1 MPDSI
6 LIVSYKSSKV
16 MMLAEEIILLTS
28 PRVGITLDARARTLT
43 WKENRLKKFAIITLI
58 ITKGDGK
65 NSYYSENFQPQ
76 SKISE
81 RKAELEKEC
90 YSKIIASPLFYF
102 YFALRIPHVP
112 ILSPLKMFPCQLHHM
127 RFSSLKSVCNTN
139 KKSVCKTACSFHG
152 SPFLAVP
159 LFKES
164 TTMRRIKINIG
175 IFQSS

>member
-16 MMLAEEIILLTS
+16 MILAEEIILLTS

-43 WKENRLKKFAIITLI
+43 WKKTRLKKFAIITLI

-65 NSYYSENFQPQ
+65 NNYSENFQPL

-81 RKAELEKEC
+81 RKAELEKQC

-112 ILSPLKMFPCQLHHM
+112 ILSPLKIFPCQLHHM
-127 RFSSLKSVCNTN
+127 RFSSLKSVWKQTKNVSAKQHVVFMGLPSLVSPCLKNLLLWG
-139 KKSVCKTACSFHG
+139 KQKST
-152 SPFLAVP
+152 
-159 LFKES
+159 
-164 TTMRRIKINIG
+164 
-175 IFQSS
+175 